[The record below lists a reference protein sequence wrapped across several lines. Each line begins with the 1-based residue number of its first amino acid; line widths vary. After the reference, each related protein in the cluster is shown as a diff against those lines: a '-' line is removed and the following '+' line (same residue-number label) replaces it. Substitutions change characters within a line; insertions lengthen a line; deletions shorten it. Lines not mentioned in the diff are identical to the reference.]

1 MSKGILIRNA
11 TVVNYDSVVKNQS
24 ILIEGGVIKFV
35 GEENGLKVDAETR
48 VIDAHGK
55 YVLPGG
61 IDPHTHF
68 ELEFGGTVSVDD
80 FYHGTRAAVSFVIF
94 REMCQLTSQ
103 LFLIARL
110 LEERPQ
116 SSTSSY
122 PRRASH

>member
-11 TVVNYDSVVKNQS
+11 TVVNYDSVVENQS
-24 ILIEGGVIKFV
+24 IIIEGGVIKFV

-48 VIDAHGK
+48 VIDAQGK

-80 FYHGTRAAVSFVIF
+80 FYHGTRAAVSFVLF
-94 REMCQLTSQ
+94 PEKFQLTS
-103 LFLIARL
+103 
-110 LEERPQ
+110 
-116 SSTSSY
+116 
-122 PRRASH
+122 

>member
-11 TVVNYDSVVKNQS
+11 TVVNYDSVVENQS

-48 VIDAHGK
+48 VIDAQGK

-80 FYHGTRAAVSFVIF
+80 FYHGTRAAVSSVVF
-94 REMCQLTSQ
+94 REKCQLTS
-103 LFLIARL
+103 
-110 LEERPQ
+110 
-116 SSTSSY
+116 
-122 PRRASH
+122 